1 MDFSHYL
8 ENKLISA
15 TVRNLSYS
23 TPEKVYLALFK
34 TNPTKKDI
42 GIEVTGASYTRPD
55 VTFAVPADG
64 VTQNPSQITYAV
76 ATTNWGD
83 VGWVGIMD
91 SKEDGN
97 LLYFTELEN
106 SKNILTGDQL
116 KFKPTEITL
125 TLT

>member
-1 MDFSHYL
+1 MDFSNYL
-8 ENKLISA
+8 ANKLISA
-15 TVRNLSYS
+15 TVRNVSYA
-23 TPEKVYLALFK
+23 TPEKVYLALYK
-34 TNPTKKDI
+34 TDPTKNSI
-42 GIEVTGASYTRPD
+42 GIEVTGDSYSRPE

-64 VTQNPSQITYAV
+64 VSQNLAQISYAV

-91 SKEDGN
+91 SQEDGN

-106 SKNILTGDQL
+106 HKNILTGDEL
-116 KFKPTEITL
+116 KFKLNEITL

>member
-1 MDFSHYL
+1 MDFTNYL
-8 ENKLISA
+8 ANKLISA
-15 TVRNLSYS
+15 TVRNVSYS

-34 TNPTKKDI
+34 TNPTKNNI
-42 GIEVTGASYTRPD
+42 GIEVTGASYTRPN

-83 VGWVGIMD
+83 VSYVGIMD

-106 SKNILTGDQL
+106 HKNILTGDQL

>member
-15 TVRNLSYS
+15 TVRNVSYS

-34 TNPTKKDI
+34 TNPTKNNI
-42 GIEVTGASYTRPD
+42 GIEVTGASYTRPN

-64 VTQNPSQITYAV
+64 VSQNPSQITYAV

-106 SKNILTGDQL
+106 HKNILTGYQL

>member
-15 TVRNLSYS
+15 TVRGVSYS
-23 TPEKVYLALFK
+23 TPLKVYLALYK

-42 GIEVTGASYTRPD
+42 GIEVTGASYTRPE
-55 VTFAVPADG
+55 VTFASPADG
-64 VTQNPSQITYAV
+64 VTQNPAQITYAV
-76 ATTNWGD
+76 ATTNWGE
-83 VGWVGIMD
+83 VGWVGVMD
-91 SKEDGN
+91 SEVDGN

-106 SKNILTGDQL
+106 AKNILTGDQL
-116 KFKPTEITL
+116 KFKLNEITL

>member
-15 TVRNLSYS
+15 TVRGVSYS
-23 TPEKVYLALFK
+23 TPLKVYLALYK

-42 GIEVTGASYTRPD
+42 GIEVAGASYTRPNA
-55 VTFAVPADG
+55 TFAEPVNG
-64 VTQNPSQITYAV
+64 VSQNTGQVTYAV
-76 ATTNWGD
+76 ATTNWGEANYL
-83 VGWVGIMD
+83 GIMD
-91 SKEDGN
+91 SKEGGN

-116 KFKPTEITL
+116 KFKPNEITL

>member
-1 MDFSHYL
+1 MDFSNYL
-8 ENKLISA
+8 ANKLISA
-15 TVRNLSYS
+15 TVRGVSYS
-23 TPEKVYLALFK
+23 TPAKAYLALFK
-34 TNPTKKDI
+34 TNPTKDST
-42 GIEVTGASYTRPD
+42 GIEVTGASYTRPE

-64 VTQNPSQITYAV
+64 VSQNPSQITYAV

-83 VGWVGIMD
+83 VSYVGIMD
-91 SKEDGN
+91 SQEEGN

-106 SKNILTGDQL
+106 HKNILTGDQL

>member
-23 TPEKVYLALFK
+23 TPVKVYLALFK

-42 GIEVTGASYTRPD
+42 GIEVTGDSYTRPN

-64 VTQNPSQITYAV
+64 VTQNPAQITYAV

-83 VGWVGIMD
+83 VSYVGIMD

-106 SKNILTGDQL
+106 HKNILTGDQL